1 MEKVRIQCAKG
12 CIIIVFQ
19 FLQLCPFFRFRF
31 LLRLSSPSISE
42 SASQLLGT
50 LHSLHVYFQ
59 SILAIIVV
67 VRVRNKMLNTINR
80 KICAN
85 FLRVGE
91 FCSTNKD
98 FSSFFKESSSMALLL
113 SPKRV
118 LGPEDLFLAF
128 LLLRHARGLCAIVLP
143 KYGFNF
149 FPKSSSWYI
158 TGSVLNVATFLLLRS
173 KHDLFAR
180 GYELGPGTSIG
191 RACPYRAMTAIAFL
205 SSPKKDEVR
214 LTGDPF
220 NFSSRFFNGEMLLND
235 MERFILWIFG
245 YD

>member
-1 MEKVRIQCAKG
+1 MVD
-12 CIIIVFQ
+12 
-19 FLQLCPFFRFRF
+19 
-31 LLRLSSPSISE
+31 LLP
-42 SASQLLGT
+42 
-50 LHSLHVYFQ
+50 
-59 SILAIIVV
+59 
-67 VRVRNKMLNTINR
+67 
-80 KICAN
+80 
-85 FLRVGE
+85 
-91 FCSTNKD
+91 
-98 FSSFFKESSSMALLL
+98 
-113 SPKRV
+113 PKRV
-118 LGPEDLFLAF
+118 LGPEDFFLAS

-143 KYGFNF
+143 KYGFSF

-158 TGSVLNVATFLLLRS
+158 TGSVLNVETFLLLRS

-235 MERFILWIFG
+235 MQCFICGFLVMI
-245 YD
+245 DAIRLSALLCRRVDTLRKCSCRSVA